1 MNGMDLYRAVGQIDD
16 DLILEANQPPV
27 KIVKKTRRMP
37 IRLLAAAA
45 CLILAVS
52 GICAHVF
59 RTSVVWNE
67 GSTAIMGGFSVPPEG
82 IVRVLSDA
90 ECTDY
95 YQAFLPQSLGDD
107 LHRTAA
113 EMHLITD
120 ANGAILDDRNQFS
133 YLSADGSKRVTLML
147 TRLSA
152 VSPDTDRQTASV
164 LHGVPV
170 VLTVDLSLPEVLLSG
185 AHWEQNG
192 SIFQLS
198 AEGVSRKEL
207 ISMVKELLVCTKK
220 GGAS

>member
-59 RTSVVWNE
+59 RASVVWNE
-67 GSTAIMGGFSVPPEG
+67 GPVETLGGFSVPPEG

-90 ECTDY
+90 EYTDY
-95 YQAFLPQSLGDD
+95 YQVFLPQSLGND
-107 LHRTAA
+107 LHRAAA
-113 EMHLITD
+113 EVHLITD
-120 ANGAILDDRNQFS
+120 ANGAILDDRNRFS
-133 YLSADGSKRVTLML
+133 YVSADGSKRVTLML
-147 TRLSA
+147 TRLST
-152 VSPDTDRQTASV
+152 VSPDPAPQAASV
-164 LHGVPV
+164 LHDVPV
-170 VLTVDLSLPEVLLSG
+170 VLTVDSSLPEVLLSG
-185 AHWEQNG
+185 ARWEQNG

-198 AEGVSRKEL
+198 AEGVTRKEL
-207 ISMVKELLVCTKK
+207 ISMVKELIACTKK
-220 GGAS
+220 GGIS